1 MRRNTT
7 SIIFRNLSSLSIL
20 LHSEIIGNKIENPEQ
35 INNYATHENVTGH
48 PCWTYGREAGS
59 KLIGNKKKIQ
69 STLICTSFK
78 TNRQKKSSRVE
89 RAAGKLHINMY

>member
-1 MRRNTT
+1 MLDVRPG
-7 SIIFRNLSSLSIL
+7 SWL
-20 LHSEIIGNKIENPEQ
+20 KIDWQ
-35 INNYATHENVTGH
+35 Q
-48 PCWTYGREAGS
+48 
-59 KLIGNKKKIQ
+59 KKIQ